1 MAYEE
6 RRQFEK
12 QYSEIKKIRI
22 ALESIANSLAEMVGD
37 VGPTVGTDETEDDL
51 PWESV
56 EN

>member
-22 ALESIANSLAEMVGD
+22 ALEAIANSLAEMVGD
-37 VGPTVGTDETEDDL
+37 VGPTIGTDETEDDL

>member
-22 ALESIANSLAEMVGD
+22 ALESIANSLAEMTGD
-37 VGPTVGTDETEDDL
+37 VGPTIGVDEIEDDL
-51 PWESV
+51 PWES
-56 EN
+56 ES